1 MLMSPLYSKMNI
13 SRNPRVKAMKMS
25 TKRMLEGISDVN
37 FVPSFRN
44 TPAIDTCFLY
54 RQMLSKTT
62 SERMPSAM
70 PR

>member
-13 SRNPRVKAMKMS
+13 SRKPRVNAMKMS
-25 TKRMLEGISDVN
+25 TNRMLAGLFDVN

-44 TPAIDTCFLY
+44 TPAMATCFLY

-62 SERMPSAM
+62 SERTPSAM